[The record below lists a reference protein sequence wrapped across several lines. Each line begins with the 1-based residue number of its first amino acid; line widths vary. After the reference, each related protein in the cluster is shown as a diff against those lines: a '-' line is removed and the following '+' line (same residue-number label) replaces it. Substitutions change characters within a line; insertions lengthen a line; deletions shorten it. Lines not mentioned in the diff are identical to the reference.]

1 MVTVVARSNGPVS
14 AADALQARVVRTA
27 TGLTDWDDVLSG
39 GVVAGTSSLFYG
51 RPGAGKSTEALRLA
65 AAVARAT
72 SRRALVLSNEMTAEL
87 LAGYCARLELPLES
101 IDLWHEPSWR
111 VARRALGGPYSA
123 IVVDAVQPYASRD
136 GDVRRVL
143 HDLAEVPRAVRL
155 LIARVNSH
163 GEPSGR
169 RDLEHDVDAV
179 IRVTHRTIDAIK
191 SRYCPA
197 PKSAA
202 RVVVSSK
209 SGDRPAGGARR
220 SGRRPPL
227 RLVE

>member
-14 AADALQARVVRTA
+14 AADALQARVERIA
-27 TGLTDWDDVLSG
+27 TGLTDWDAALSG
-39 GVVAGTSSLFYG
+39 GAVAGTSSLFYG

-72 SRRALVLSNEMTAEL
+72 GRRALVLSNEMIAEH

-101 IDLWHEPSWR
+101 IDVWHEPSWR
-111 VARRALGGPYSA
+111 VARRALGGPYGA

-136 GDVRRVL
+136 GDVGRVL
-143 HDLAEVPRAVRL
+143 RDLAEVTGAVRL
-155 LIARVNSH
+155 LIARVNSR

-179 IRVTHRTIDAIK
+179 IRVTHRTIEVVK
-191 SRYCPA
+191 SRYCDA
-197 PKSAA
+197 PTSVA
-202 RVVVSSK
+202 RVVSSR
-209 SGDRPAGGARR
+209 SGDRPAGGGRR